1 MIAQTQ
7 TLTSSRPEPRL
18 LPAAVVAIVLF
29 AIAWS
34 LLHVGFYTH
43 NQVIDTPIY
52 QRYGNAMTHGKV
64 PYRDFSVEYPPG
76 ALPMFALPGFAEP
89 GHDQDVSAGFRR
101 AFETLMWLCGSGAL
115 LAMVAT
121 LGSTAASRSHIWSA
135 LTLAALAPLALGSV
149 ILSRFDLWP
158 TALVVASLA
167 ALVAGWMRVGS
178 ASLGAA
184 IATKLFPA
192 VLVPLALAYVWRREG
207 RREAIVC
214 AGILAAVIAV
224 IFVPFVA
231 IAPGGVW
238 HSVSGQLSRPLQI
251 ESLGS
256 ATLIALHHIAGTHVH
271 EYSSHGSQNL
281 HATGASALAVVETV
295 ILACALVAL
304 WVWFARSRRTA
315 SMLVQAY
322 AAAIAL
328 FIAFG
333 KVLSPQ
339 FMIWLIP
346 LVPLVRGRRGLW
358 AGALFGLA
366 LVLTQLFF
374 PFRYWRLVHHF
385 AAFPSWL
392 LLARD
397 LTLVALAVLLALP
410 LRERAQTE
418 TRTV

>member
-1 MIAQTQ
+1 MVAQTQ
-7 TLTSSRPEPRL
+7 TLTSSRPEPSL
-18 LPAAVVAIVLF
+18 LPAAVVAIALF
-29 AIAWS
+29 AGSWS
-34 LLHVGFYTH
+34 LLHVWFYTH
-43 NQVIDTPIY
+43 KQVRDTPIY
-52 QRYGNAMTHGKV
+52 QRYGNAMTRGEV

-89 GHDQDVSAGFRR
+89 GRDQDVSQGFRR
-101 AFETLMWLCGSGAL
+101 AFETLMWLCGAGAL
-115 LAMVAT
+115 LAMVSTLASISAT
-121 LGSTAASRSHIWSA
+121 RAHLWRA
-135 LTLAALAPLALGSV
+135 LAFAALAPLALGAV

-167 ALVAGWMRVGS
+167 AFAAGWMRVG
-178 ASLGAA
+178 AVALGAA
-184 IATKLFPA
+184 IATKLFPV
-192 VLVPLALAYVWRREG
+192 VLVPLGIAYVWRREG
-207 RREAIVC
+207 RREALVC
-214 AGILAAVIAV
+214 AGIVAVVVAV
-224 IFVPFVA
+224 IFAPFVVLS
-231 IAPGGVW
+231 PSGVW
-238 HSVSGQLSRPLQI
+238 DSVSGQLSRPLQI

-256 ATLIALHHIAGTHVH
+256 ALLIALHHVAGTHVD
-271 EYSSHGSQNL
+271 EYTSHGSQNL

-295 ILACALVAL
+295 VLAAALIAL
-304 WVWFARSRRTA
+304 WAWFARSDARPST
-315 SMLVQAY
+315 LVRAY

-358 AGALFGLA
+358 ATGLFGGA

-374 PFRYWRLVHHF
+374 PYRYWSLVREF
-385 AAFPSWL
+385 GVFPSWL

-397 LTLVALAVLLALP
+397 VMLVALAAVLALP
-410 LRERAQTE
+410 SRGQATE